1 MRVLVVDDFE
11 PFRRLLC
18 SILQDKPEL
27 QTIVEG
33 SDGVEAIELAE
44 ALQPDL
50 ILLDIGLPKLDGIE
64 AARRIRELAPRSKII
79 FVSQEHSL
87 EVVQAAFSAGA
98 LGYVVKIDVGN
109 ELLPAVEAVLRGER
123 FVGSRFAGEA
133 LTPGSAWDNRAFMP
147 VQPQGIEI
155 VHRHEV
161 GFYSDDNSLLDGFT
175 HFIGTALKAGN
186 AVIVVA
192 SESHR
197 NNLLPRLQANGL
209 DIGSAIEQGRYISL
223 DRAEILSTFMVN
235 DMPDPVRFLKTTVDL
250 ILNAAQAAKGEHPR
264 VAACGEC
271 APLLWAQGMPEAA
284 IRLEQLWNEIAK
296 SYDVDVFCGY
306 PLGSFQAGSGSYIFD
321 KICAA
326 HSAVHSR

>member
-1 MRVLVVDDFE
+1 MFWDQELFGGLGLLDHEGDRLAKSPMRVLVVDDFE

-64 AARRIRELAPRSKII
+64 AARKIRELAPRSKII

-123 FVGSRFAGEA
+123 FVGSRLCRG
-133 LTPGSAWDNRAFMP
+133 GVN
-147 VQPQGIEI
+147 
-155 VHRHEV
+155 
-161 GFYSDDNSLLDGFT
+161 
-175 HFIGTALKAGN
+175 
-186 AVIVVA
+186 
-192 SESHR
+192 
-197 NNLLPRLQANGL
+197 PR
-209 DIGSAIEQGRYISL
+209 
-223 DRAEILSTFMVN
+223 
-235 DMPDPVRFLKTTVDL
+235 K
-250 ILNAAQAAKGEHPR
+250 
-264 VAACGEC
+264 
-271 APLLWAQGMPEAA
+271 
-284 IRLEQLWNEIAK
+284 RLGQH
-296 SYDVDVFCGY
+296 
-306 PLGSFQAGSGSYIFD
+306 SFHA
-321 KICAA
+321 CAA
-326 HSAVHSR
+326 ARHRDRSPPRGGVLFR